1 MNDHRDD
8 GRSRDQS
15 DLSHTEQNRNEQ
27 QQISH
32 QEPELLE
39 GPVSKEA
46 ENETA
51 AGTEFE
57 KTAAVK
63 KEKKTESRLAEP
75 DFRRHYRRRPRAW
88 HCAKPAG

>member
-39 GPVSKEA
+39 GPVSKEP

-51 AGTEFE
+51 A
-57 KTAAVK
+57 
-63 KEKKTESRLAEP
+63 
-75 DFRRHYRRRPRAW
+75 
-88 HCAKPAG
+88 

>member
-27 QQISH
+27 QRISH

-39 GPVSKEA
+39 EPVSKEA

-57 KTAAVK
+57 KNGCREKRK
-63 KEKKTESRLAEP
+63 KNGELL
-75 DFRRHYRRRPRAW
+75 
-88 HCAKPAG
+88 G

>member
-27 QQISH
+27 QRISH

-39 GPVSKEA
+39 VRLERSGKE
-46 ENETA
+46 T
-51 AGTEFE
+51 
-57 KTAAVK
+57 
-63 KEKKTESRLAEP
+63 
-75 DFRRHYRRRPRAW
+75 RRR
-88 HCAKPAG
+88 GI

>member
-39 GPVSKEA
+39 GPVSKA
-46 ENETA
+46 ENEMA

-63 KEKKTESRLAEP
+63 KEKNGEP
-75 DFRRHYRRRPRAW
+75 L
-88 HCAKPAG
+88 G

>member
-39 GPVSKEA
+39 GLERSGKRD
-46 ENETA
+46 
-51 AGTEFE
+51 GC
-57 KTAAVK
+57 
-63 KEKKTESRLAEP
+63 R
-75 DFRRHYRRRPRAW
+75 Y
-88 HCAKPAG
+88 GI